1 MTAVRRPPPG
11 STIAAMKTVA
21 LASLTADDLAS
32 LTQLVS
38 EGVTNDPWEA
48 FLGATLSDED
58 RRGLAFVLKH
68 LRPFSVALNES
79 TLWGRAIFPLLMLA
93 ETERIAAW
101 SQVPVTGAA
110 PAGEV
115 AVTGVI
121 DGVLAPEGALG
132 GAPGL
137 PYLLTVEAKRGTDGG
152 DPRPQLLGA
161 LLATAWAQLARTG
174 AAPDA
179 LFGCYTIGTLWTF
192 VQVRVTRVDDAPG
205 WRMQMRWSREFTEAL
220 EGEKIL
226 GVLHGVV
233 RLQERSADET
243 RA

>member
-132 GAPGL
+132 GAPLLEAHHPVEHPEDLLPLQGL
-137 PYLLTVEAKRGTDGG
+137 GEL
-152 DPRPQLLGA
+152 PRPAHLHPP
-161 LLATAWAQLARTG
+161 ARRVV
-174 AAPDA
+174 DA
-179 LFGCYTIGTLWTF
+179 GHPHLH
-192 VQVRVTRVDDAPG
+192 
-205 WRMQMRWSREFTEAL
+205 
-220 EGEKIL
+220 EGP
-226 GVLHGVV
+226 
-233 RLQERSADET
+233 
-243 RA
+243 